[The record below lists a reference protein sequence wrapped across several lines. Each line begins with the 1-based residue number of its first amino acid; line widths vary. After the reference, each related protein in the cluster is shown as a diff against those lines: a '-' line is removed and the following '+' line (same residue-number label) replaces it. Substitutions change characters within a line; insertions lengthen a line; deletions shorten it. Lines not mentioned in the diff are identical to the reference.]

1 MHLRQ
6 KRWAEAVPALRRVAY
21 DPHGGK
27 IAGVAATLL
36 TAIDARQTTILEQAT
51 DILDGKDPEANDGD

>member
-1 MHLRQ
+1 MHMRQ
-6 KRWAEAVPALRRVAY
+6 KRWADAVPALRRVAY

-36 TAIDARQTTILEQAT
+36 TAIDTHQTSMLEQAT
-51 DILDGKDPEANDGD
+51 TLLDGTAPAADDDR